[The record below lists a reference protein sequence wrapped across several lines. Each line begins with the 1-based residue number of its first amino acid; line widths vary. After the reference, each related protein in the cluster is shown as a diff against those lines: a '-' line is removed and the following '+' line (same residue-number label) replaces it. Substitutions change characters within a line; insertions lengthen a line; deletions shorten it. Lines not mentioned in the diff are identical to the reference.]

1 MAMTTTE
8 AGQTA
13 LITLTPAAAEKL
25 AGIMDQRGVRQTH
38 ALRVYIAGIGCSG
51 LQYGMA
57 FDGAP
62 REVDTVFEQQ
72 GLRVVVDP
80 QSAAYLAGASIDYVE
95 GPLGGSFHIDNPN
108 AVAACGSGG
117 CSSCR

>member
-1 MAMTTTE
+1 MATTTPE
-8 AGQTA
+8 AEKTA

-25 AGIMDQRGVRQTH
+25 AGLMDQKGVRQTH

-80 QSAAYLAGASIDYVE
+80 QSAAYLDGASIDYVDS
-95 GPLGGSFHIDNPN
+95 PLGGRFQIENPN
-108 AVAACGSGG
+108 VVAGCGPGG
-117 CSSCR
+117 CSSCH

>member
-1 MAMTTTE
+1 MIQ
-8 AGQTA
+8 AGERA
-13 LITLTPAAAEKL
+13 LITLTLAAAEKL
-25 AGIMDQRGVRQTH
+25 AGIMDQKGVRETH

-80 QSAAYLAGASIDYVE
+80 QSAPYLAGASIDYVD
-95 GPLGGSFHIDNPN
+95 GPLGGRFHIENPN
-108 AVAACGSGG
+108 AV
-117 CSSCR
+117 SSCSASGCQSCQ